1 MNTTSRPKPA
11 NVAMAATARVPDP
24 RACIMNLRTLQSLV
38 VIPAFF
44 IALPAPARAADFD
57 QSHRLFDQVLKRHV
71 KNGLVDYTA
80 LKAGRADLDTYLDQS
95 AAVPESEFARWNQS
109 QQIAFLAN
117 LYNAATLRLIIDHY
131 PVKSI
136 KDIGGV
142 FSGPWKQKVVQLW
155 GATTTLDDLE
165 HGILRK
171 KYAEPRI
178 HFALVCAAISCSP
191 LREEAYTGAAL
202 DSQLD
207 DQGRKFLGDPQKNR
221 VDAPNRVVYLSS
233 IFHRYGG
240 DFEKKAGSVLAFIQ
254 TYLPKDVQT
263 ELARGDFKIQYL
275 DYNWSVNDF
284 SARK

>member
-1 MNTTSRPKPA
+1 
-11 NVAMAATARVPDP
+11 MA
-24 RACIMNLRTLQSLV
+24 
-38 VIPAFF
+38 F
-44 IALPAPARAADFD
+44 ALLASASAADFD
-57 QSHRLFDQVLKRHV
+57 QSHRLFDKVLKAHV

-80 LKAGRADLDTYLDQS
+80 LKAGRADLDTYLDQV

-109 QQIAFLAN
+109 QQIAFLIN

-142 FSGPWKQKVVQLW
+142 FSSPWKQKVVRLW

-171 KYAEPRI
+171 RYAEPRI
-178 HFALVCAAISCSP
+178 HFALVCAALSCPP

-207 DQGRKFLGDPQKNR
+207 DQGRRFLGDPQKNR
-221 VDAPNRVVYLSS
+221 IDAPNHVAYLSS
-233 IFHRYGG
+233 IFHWYGG
-240 DFEKKAGSVLAFIQ
+240 DFEKKSGSVLAFIQ
-254 TYLPKDVQT
+254 IYFPKDAQA

-275 DYNWSVNDF
+275 DYNWSLNDS
-284 SARK
+284 SAYK